1 MYVDNIE
8 IVKVGPIRLFKA
20 LIDQLKIVETINNN
34 LRWDE
39 KQWKVSPGDLISAVI
54 LAMFHG
60 RRTLYKLAEFYADQD
75 LELIFGR
82 NDLEPEDFNDDALGR
97 ALDRFAEG
105 DFLRILGSVFLLA
118 KTTDNLKTGVVL
130 ADTTTYQVWGEYEG
144 EPLPWEA
151 EPFVLA
157 RGYNKEGCFERKQF
171 KLGLATTEEG
181 VPFFGEPLAG
191 DTDDKT
197 WVKSFVEVFPRLREI
212 LGGMELLV
220 VDAAAMT
227 EEVLRMVGKEK
238 IRLISRLPETFNL
251 CRELKEEALRQG
263 TWEEAAFT
271 EDKERNAD
279 YRLQRFVR
287 EFAGGRYEFV
297 VVESKPLMEQKAKT
311 VERMVAKEKAGLEK
325 SLSRLGKESFATR
338 EEAEEA
344 WRRYLEGITPEYHR
358 LACRFAEVEVR
369 LKRGRRGRPA
379 KHEPPV
385 YERRWVIVP
394 EIVLLAEKVAHE
406 KALAGIF
413 VLFSSAEGL
422 SPSEVLKHY
431 KGRSTI
437 ENRFAFL
444 KDPRIVGP
452 VYLKL
457 PERIKALSYIMVL
470 ALLVYS
476 LFERRVREG
485 LKREGKP
492 YHVAGSYKTM
502 RPQGKTLL
510 EAFFAVSVLKI
521 HGPAGVEWKLP
532 KKVNEKAQRIVRLCG
547 FGMEIY
553 VQPPK
558 RVT

>member
-8 IVKVGPIRLFKA
+8 VVKIGPIRLFKA
-20 LIDQLKIVETINNN
+20 LLDQLKIAETINNN

-60 RRTLYKLAEFYADQD
+60 RRTLYKLEEFYEDQD

-82 NDLEPEDFNDDALGR
+82 SDLKPEDFNDDALGR
-97 ALDRFAEG
+97 ALERFAEG
-105 DFLRILGSVFLLA
+105 DFMRILGSAFLLA
-118 KTTDNLKTGVVL
+118 KTIDHLKTGVSY

-144 EPLPWEA
+144 EPFPWEV
-151 EPFVLA
+151 EPFLLA
-157 RGYNKEGCFERKQF
+157 RGYNKEGRYEQKQF

-181 VPFFGEPLAG
+181 IPFFGEPLSG

-227 EEVLRMVGKEK
+227 EDVLRLVAKEK
-238 IRLISRLPETFNL
+238 IRLVSRLPETFSL
-251 CRELKEEALRQG
+251 CGELKEEALRHE
-263 TWEEAAFT
+263 TWEEAAFS

-287 EFAGGRYEFV
+287 EFAGGRYDFV
-297 VVESKPLMEQKAKT
+297 VVESKPLMDQKAKT
-311 VERMVAKEKAGLEK
+311 VERMVAKEKAVLEK
-325 SLSRLGKESFATR
+325 GLLRLAKESFATR
-338 EEAEEA
+338 DEAEEA
-344 WRRYLEGITPEYHR
+344 WRSHLGSLSPVYHALTCRYE
-358 LACRFAEVEVR
+358 EVEVR
-369 LKRGRRGRPA
+369 LKSNKRGRPA
-379 KHEPPV
+379 KDEPPV

-394 EIVLLAEKVAHE
+394 EIALLEERVVRE
-406 KALAGIF
+406 KALAGLF

-521 HGPAGVEWKLP
+521 HGPSGVEWKLP

>member
-1 MYVDNIE
+1 LYVDNIE

-20 LIDQLKIVETINNN
+20 LIDQLKLVETINNN

-39 KQWKVSPGDLISAVI
+39 KQWKVSPGDLLSAVI

-60 RRTLYKLAEFYADQD
+60 RRTLYKLEEFYEDQD

-82 NDLEPEDFNDDALGR
+82 NDLRPEDFNDDALGR

-105 DFLRILGSVFLLA
+105 DFVKILGTTFLLA
-118 KTTDNLKTGVVL
+118 KTTDNLPTGVAL
-130 ADTTTYQVWGEYEG
+130 ADTTTFRVFGEYEN
-144 EPLPWEA
+144 EVLSFEA
-151 EPFVLA
+151 EPFFLA
-157 RGYNKEGCFERKQF
+157 RGYNKEGYEEKQF

-181 VPFFGEPLAG
+181 IPFFGEPLSG
-191 DTDDKT
+191 DMDDKT
-197 WVKSFVEVFPRLREI
+197 WVKTFVEAFPRLRAF
-212 LGGMELLV
+212 LGGMDLLV

-227 EEVLRMVGKEK
+227 EDVLRMVGKEK

-251 CRELKEEALRQG
+251 CRELKEEALRRG
-263 TWEEAAFT
+263 VWEEVAFG
-271 EDKERNAD
+271 EDEERNAD
-279 YRLQRFVR
+279 YRLQHFVR
-287 EFAGGRYEFV
+287 ELAGGRYDFV

-311 VERMVAKEKAGLEK
+311 VERMVAKEKAALEK
-325 SLSRLGKESFATR
+325 GLSRLGKESFATR

-344 WRRYLEGITPEYHR
+344 WRGHLARLSPVYHALTCRYE
-358 LACRFAEVEVR
+358 EVELR
-369 LKRGRRGRPA
+369 LKSHKRGRPA
-379 KHEPPV
+379 KDEPVV
-385 YERRWVIVP
+385 YERRWVVVP
-394 EIVLLAEKVAHE
+394 EIVLLEEKVARE
-406 KALAGIF
+406 KALAGLF
-413 VLFSSAEGL
+413 VLFSSAGGL

-431 KGRSTI
+431 KGRSSI

-457 PERIKALSYIMVL
+457 PERIKALSYLMVL

-521 HGPAGVEWKLP
+521 HGPSGVEWKLP
-532 KKVNEKAQRIVRLCG
+532 KKINEKAQRIVRLCG
-547 FGMEIY
+547 FEMDIY

-558 RVT
+558 RAT